1 MFKNVILFVIKRKKI
16 TIVSNPQVLTNQ
28 LIQHLIMSCSN
39 KRGKNWVKFDAMEDN
54 VTENINRFAK
64 GRFEET
70 QQFHEFTLTRSGKYG
85 ELATLDQSSGISK
98 TWSLTIYRSPIN
110 TVDSTGWSAEI
121 LGNRSSFNFNE

>member
-1 MFKNVILFVIKRKKI
+1 
-16 TIVSNPQVLTNQ
+16 
-28 LIQHLIMSCSN
+28 MSCSN

-70 QQFHEFTLTRSGKYG
+70 QQFHEFTQTRSGKYG

-121 LGNRSSFNFNE
+121 LGNRNSTNLNEKNLNLFEDNLNE